1 MTDEPFVIDT
11 LAKAAWAMRKYREA
25 AQRVEINEGLAF
37 SERTRI
43 SEWLEGVNKPFL
55 DDMDFFAAHLE
66 GFARKERAEGRKSV
80 SVPDGVVQTRTKQPA
95 FEIDKEAFIA
105 WAKEHK
111 PDLLRVTYAPDL
123 KSMKANRLPI
133 TSPDRV
139 AKDLR
144 TAVESGE
151 IAFTKGA
158 DLDSRYGI
166 ESAAACYAACVE
178 HHKIP

>member
-123 KSMKANRLPI
+123 KSMKANLAVAGNVAADPDTGETVPGLYVTPESIGI
-133 TSPDRV
+133 TIKVDN
-139 AKDLR
+139 
-144 TAVESGE
+144 TALTLE
-151 IAFTKGA
+151 
-158 DLDSRYGI
+158 DSDD
-166 ESAAACYAACVE
+166 SQ
-178 HHKIP
+178 